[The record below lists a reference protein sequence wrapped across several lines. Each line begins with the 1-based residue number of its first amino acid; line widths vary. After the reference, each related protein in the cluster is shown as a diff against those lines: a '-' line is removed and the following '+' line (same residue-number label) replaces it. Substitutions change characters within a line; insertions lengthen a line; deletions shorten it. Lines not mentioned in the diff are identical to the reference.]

1 MKKCTCGQMME
12 LNLRTL
18 FFSKKESI
26 THVPVNVC
34 EDCGVYE
41 LLPCIKQEVVNYV
54 TSVKAGQS
62 GGEIS
67 LTDLYEP
74 AALLK
79 EILSGP
85 LEDSFQLPEKCK
97 DLIGEHI
104 NMLLDLYRF
113 AKSEGDGDWMA
124 DINERL
130 EAMTVFLKSIQPS
143 SDIYA
148 S

>member
-1 MKKCTCGQMME
+1 M
-12 LNLRTL
+12 
-18 FFSKKESI
+18 
-26 THVPVNVC
+26 
-34 EDCGVYE
+34 
-41 LLPCIKQEVVNYV
+41 